1 MFIYKKT
8 RPAMRAFVR
17 KSDREKE
24 RLKRLKRALDKW
36 SKPLSKALM
45 ELWHGQIQNITIED
59 VTKAY
64 AAFRIGKFVYDREM
78 AAQTQR
84 AQEFANTVLREAMSV
99 SAAEA
104 QPEFA
109 RDFPKADTPVARQSF
124 ENWLQG
130 IDLKDF
136 DYKAPQKPASAAPE
150 GGTGGDVLT
159 LPFGSAEDILTL
171 PPGAETLSLPE
182 TGTAGLNY
190 EQILE
195 RYISEHTGEFVQY
208 INAVQQRNIQD
219 VIRGMDAGRYSPAT
233 ARNMI
238 ANSIGLTE
246 RDYAACERYYN
257 SARESIASAH
267 PNMSAEE
274 VNRAA
279 SERAGR
285 YAEQKRR
292 ERAERIA
299 RTEIVAAH
307 NNAYDL
313 YIKEAQRQGLIGEV
327 VLKWISAREG
337 VCEHCARL
345 DGQVIEIDGEFKTEI
360 SFYGGQKRLPPAHPN
375 CRCVVLYIEK
385 NSPQAKSDTSWYDS
399 MSESEKK
406 AFHNRT
412 SDREQWKRYIKRLGK
427 ENVPE
432 TLEKFQEMKYNDN
445 KVEYESLQ
453 GFYRYKNFNPQSS
466 RNDYNCVAELRQ
478 IGVKGNIHIPQKE
491 IDIVSLGFDDKHIN
505 QDRKHDVAEDEA
517 KRYIST
523 AVMSITKR
531 SGLSENYYSF
541 EGVSYINPKEH
552 IIKTAF
558 SEREFD
564 DAVLTIMEVLKKY
577 EY

>member
-8 RPAMRAFVR
+8 RPIMRTFVR

-24 RLKRLKRALDKW
+24 RLKKLKQALDKW
-36 SKPLSKALM
+36 SKPLSTAIM

-64 AAFRIGKFVYDREM
+64 AAFQIGKFVYDREM
-78 AAQTQR
+78 AAQAQR

-130 IDLKDF
+130 IDLKNF
-136 DYKAPQKPASAAPE
+136 DYKAPQKPAPAAPE
-150 GGTGGDVLT
+150 GRASGDVLT
-159 LPFGSAEDILTL
+159 LPNGGAENILTL
-171 PPGAETLSLPE
+171 PPGTETLSLPE

-195 RYISEHTGEFVQY
+195 RYISEHTGEFVQD
-208 INAVQQRNIQD
+208 INAVQQRNIQN

-385 NSPQAKSDTSWYDS
+385 NSPQAKPDTSWYDS

-406 AFHNRT
+406 AFHNRAA
-412 SDREQWKRYIKRLGK
+412 DREQWKRYIKRLGK
-427 ENVPE
+427 ENIPE

-445 KVEYESLQ
+445 KAEYESLQ

-466 RNDYNCVAELRQ
+466 RNDYNCVQEIKEYIPR
-478 IGVKGNIHIPQKE
+478 GSFHIPAKD
-491 IDIVSLGFDDKHIN
+491 IDVTKLDFDDNHIN
-505 QDRKHDVAEDEA
+505 AEREHNITRREA
-517 KRYIST
+517 EGYISNAKISHT
-523 AVMSITKR
+523 VWNGQYER
-531 SGLSENYYSF
+531 YYSSD
-541 EGVSYINPKEH
+541 GAAYVS
-552 IIKTAF
+552 IKQNRIRTAF
-558 SEREFD
+558 GKEEFD
-564 DAVLTIMEVLKKY
+564 ENTNKILEVLNKY
-577 EY
+577 GI